1 MTNKEDTPMNE
12 HNALLK
18 KSRMT
23 RYFID
28 AVITLSDDIP
38 VDAIT
43 LRQVAAAA
51 GSNSATLYNYF
62 QNKNQLIA
70 FTLID
75 PDEPDLDRRF
85 KVTGAT
91 GRFAESL
98 SGAMA
103 RPMPRIFPAPST
115 LFCIFFNWK
124 RKRRFT
130 SGYPT
135 ISRSSRDSRTAQ
147 PRTLS
152 AD

>member
-51 GSNSATLYNYF
+51 GESA
-62 QNKNQLIA
+62 
-70 FTLID
+70 
-75 PDEPDLDRRF
+75 DL
-85 KVTGAT
+85 
-91 GRFAESL
+91 
-98 SGAMA
+98 
-103 RPMPRIFPAPST
+103 PADT
-115 LFCIFFNWK
+115 RLF
-124 RKRRFT
+124 R
-130 SGYPT
+130 GLP
-135 ISRSSRDSRTAQ
+135 RDSRTAQ